1 MNTTLLKKN
10 LLLLLTAIIW
20 GVAFVAQSAGMEFI
34 GPFTFTSLRNFLGA
48 LVLLPV
54 IWIRRQ
60 KLAPAERAQRA
71 SSRRFLWL
79 GGLVCGAALAAA
91 SCLQQI
97 GIQYTTTGKA
107 GFITALYI
115 ILVPLLGLLFKRRV
129 SFLLWISIVL
139 SVAGMYLLCLT
150 GSSRLEL
157 ADILLLLSALGF
169 AVQILC
175 IDFFAPRVDAIEL
188 SCLQFFFSGVICA
201 FPMLFIER
209 PSWTQIA
216 AGWLPLLYAGL
227 LSSGVGYTLQ
237 VVGQKN
243 NNPTVASLI
252 MSLEAVVSVIAG
264 WLLLKQVLSL
274 PELCGCGLMLV
285 AVVLAQLSARPRSSK
300 T

>member
-79 GGLVCGAALAAA
+79 GGLVCGAALA

-285 AVVLAQLSARPRSSK
+285 AVVLAQLSARPRSSEA
-300 T
+300 